1 LPPEPEIAIDSVSK
15 RLGTKTVLRGISLDV
30 AEGES
35 VAIIGRSGTGKS
47 VLLKHVVGLM
57 QPDAGTVRVDG
68 KDVPSLDHQDL
79 LELRKRMGML
89 FQGGALFDSLTVGE
103 NVGLPLREHTR
114 VDEHQVNLVVRE
126 KLHLVGLEGVEEMR
140 PSSLSG
146 GMKKRA
152 ALARALALNP
162 RIMLYDEPTTGLDPI
177 TSDLINRLIRRL
189 QERLGIT
196 SIAVTHDMRSAY
208 HIADRIAMLHE
219 GRIHAVGTP
228 AEIQATTDPAVRQF
242 IEGSAEGPLLPT

>member
-1 LPPEPEIAIDSVSK
+1 LPEPEIVIDSVSK
-15 RLGTKTVLRGISLDV
+15 RLGAKQVLRGVSLNV
-30 AEGES
+30 AAGES

-57 QPDAGTVRVDG
+57 EPDAGTVRVDG
-68 KDVPSLDHQDL
+68 VDVASLGTHDL

-89 FQGGALFDSLTVGE
+89 FQGGALFDSLSVGD
-103 NVGLPLREHTR
+103 NVGLPLREHTK
-114 VDEHQVNLVVRE
+114 VNETQVALVVRE
-126 KLHLVGLEGVEEMR
+126 KLHLVGLEGVEDMR

-162 RIMLYDEPTTGLDPI
+162 KIMLYDEPTTGLDPI

-219 GRIHAVGTP
+219 GRIHAIGTP

>member
-1 LPPEPEIAIDSVSK
+1 VIEGVWK
-15 RLGTKTVLRGISLDV
+15 RLGAKEVLRGVDLTV

-35 VAIIGRSGTGKS
+35 VVIIGRSGTGKS
-47 VLLKHVVGLM
+47 VLLKHVVGLID
-57 QPDAGTVRVDG
+57 PDRGAVRVDG
-68 KDVPSLDHQDL
+68 QDVPALSVKELLD
-79 LELRKRMGML
+79 LRKRMGML
-89 FQGGALFDSLTVGE
+89 FQGGALFDSLSIAE

-114 VDEHQVNLVVRE
+114 IAETQVDLLVHE
-126 KLHLVGLEGVEEMR
+126 KLHLVGLEGVETMR

-162 RIMLYDEPTTGLDPI
+162 KIMLYDEPTTGLDPI
-177 TSDLINRLIRRL
+177 TADLINRLIRRL
-189 QERLGIT
+189 QERLRIT

-219 GRIHAVGTP
+219 GRIHAIGTP
-228 AEIQATTDPAVRQF
+228 AEIQASADPAVRQF

>member
-1 LPPEPEIAIDSVSK
+1 LPEPEIVIDSVSK
-15 RLGTKTVLRGISLDV
+15 RLGQKQVLRGVSLNI
-30 AEGES
+30 AAGES

-57 QPDAGTVRVDG
+57 EPDSGSVRVDG
-68 KDVPSLDHQDL
+68 VDVGSLDNKDL

-89 FQGGALFDSLTVGE
+89 FQGGALFDSLSVGD
-103 NVGLPLREHTR
+103 NVGLPLREHTK
-114 VDEHQVNLVVRE
+114 VDETQVALVVRE
-126 KLHLVGLEGVEEMR
+126 KLHLVGLEGVEDMR

-162 RIMLYDEPTTGLDPI
+162 KIMLYDEPTTGLDPI

>member
-1 LPPEPEIAIDSVSK
+1 MPEPTIAIESVSK
-15 RLGTKTVLRGISLDV
+15 RLGTKQVLSGVDLNVSP
-30 AEGES
+30 GES

-57 QPDAGTVRVDG
+57 TPDAGTVRVEG
-68 KDVPSLDHQDL
+68 VDVPSLGTTEL
-79 LELRKRMGML
+79 LTLRKRMGML

-103 NVGLPLREHTR
+103 NVGLPLREHT
-114 VDEHQVNLVVRE
+114 DMAETQIDLVVHE
-126 KLHLVGLEGVEEMR
+126 KLHLVGLEGSEDLR

-152 ALARALALNP
+152 ALARAIALNP
-162 RIMLYDEPTTGLDPI
+162 KIMLYDEPTTGLDPI
-177 TSDLINRLIRRL
+177 TADLINRLIRRL

-219 GRIHAVGTP
+219 GRIHAIGTP
-228 AEIQATTDPAVRQF
+228 AEIQSTTDPAVRQF

>member
-1 LPPEPEIAIDSVSK
+1 MPEPAIDFQNVWK
-15 RLGTKTVLRGISLDV
+15 RLGRKEVLRGVDIDV
-30 AEGES
+30 PQGECL
-35 VAIIGRSGTGKS
+35 VIIGRSGTGKS

-57 QPDAGTVRVDG
+57 NPDEGAVHVNGVDVSG
-68 KDVPSLDHQDL
+68 LVEKDL
-79 LELRKRMGML
+79 LELRRGMGML
-89 FQGGALFDSLTVGE
+89 FQGGALFDSMTVGE
-103 NVGLPLREHTR
+103 NVGLPLREHTSMP
-114 VDEHQVNLVVRE
+114 EPQIEIVVTE
-126 KLHLVGLEGVEEMR
+126 KLSLVGLEGTETMR

-152 ALARALALNP
+152 ALARSLVLNP
-162 RIMLYDEPTTGLDPI
+162 KIMLYDEPTTGLDPI

-189 QERLGIT
+189 QKRLGMT
-196 SIAVTHDMRSAY
+196 TIAVTHDMRSAY

-228 AEIQATTDPAVRQF
+228 DEIQATQDPAVRQF

>member
-1 LPPEPEIAIDSVSK
+1 MPETAIDFQGVWK
-15 RLGTKTVLRGISLDV
+15 RLGRKEVLRGLDLDV
-30 AEGES
+30 RRGECL
-35 VAIIGRSGTGKS
+35 AIIGRSGTGKS

-57 QPDAGTVRVDG
+57 NPDEGAVHVNGVDVAGLAE
-68 KDVPSLDHQDL
+68 KDL
-79 LELRKRMGML
+79 LELRRGMGML
-89 FQGGALFDSLTVGE
+89 FQGGALFDSMTVGE
-103 NVGLPLREHTR
+103 NVGLPLREHTSMPQTQI
-114 VDEHQVNLVVRE
+114 DIVVSE
-126 KLHLVGLEGVEEMR
+126 KLSLVGLEGTETMR
-140 PSSLSG
+140 PSNLSG

-152 ALARALALNP
+152 ALARSLVLNP

-177 TSDLINRLIRRL
+177 TADLINRLIRRL
-189 QERLGIT
+189 QKRLGMT

-228 AEIQATTDPAVRQF
+228 EEIQATQDPAVRQF

>member
-1 LPPEPEIAIDSVSK
+1 MPDSSIEIEGVWK
-15 RLGTKTVLRGISLDV
+15 RLGATQLLRGVDLTV

-35 VAIIGRSGTGKS
+35 VVIIGRSGTGKS
-47 VLLKHVVGLM
+47 VLLKHVVGLID
-57 QPDAGTVRVDG
+57 PDRGAVRVDG
-68 KDVPSLDHQDL
+68 RDVPALSVKELLD
-79 LELRKRMGML
+79 LRKRMGML

-114 VDEHQVNLVVRE
+114 IAETQVDLVVHE
-126 KLHLVGLEGVEEMR
+126 KLHLVGLEGVETMR

-162 RIMLYDEPTTGLDPI
+162 KIMLYDEPTTGLDPI
-177 TSDLINRLIRRL
+177 TADLINRLIRRL

-208 HIADRIAMLHE
+208 HIGDRIAMLHE
-219 GRIHAVGTP
+219 GRIHAIGTP
-228 AEIQATTDPAVRQF
+228 AEIQASADPAVRQF

>member
-1 LPPEPEIAIDSVSK
+1 LPEPEIVIDSVSK
-15 RLGTKTVLRGISLDV
+15 RLAGKQVLRGVSLNV
-30 AEGES
+30 AAGES

-57 QPDAGTVRVDG
+57 APDAGTVRVDG
-68 KDVPSLDHQDL
+68 LDVASLHTRDL

-89 FQGGALFDSLTVGE
+89 FQGGALFDSLSVGD
-103 NVGLPLREHTR
+103 NVGLPLREHTK
-114 VDEHQVNLVVRE
+114 VNETQVGLVVKE
-126 KLHLVGLEGVEEMR
+126 KLHLVGLEGVEDMR

-162 RIMLYDEPTTGLDPI
+162 KIMLYDEPTTGLDPI

-219 GRIHAVGTP
+219 GRIHAIGTP

>member
-1 LPPEPEIAIDSVSK
+1 LPEPEIVIDSVSK
-15 RLGTKTVLRGISLDV
+15 RLGAKQVLRGVSLSV
-30 AEGES
+30 AAGES

-57 QPDAGTVRVDG
+57 EPDSGSVRVDG
-68 KDVPSLDHQDL
+68 VDVGSLDNKDL

-89 FQGGALFDSLTVGE
+89 FQGGALFDSLSVGD
-103 NVGLPLREHTR
+103 NVGLPLREHTK
-114 VDEHQVNLVVRE
+114 VDETQVALVVRE
-126 KLHLVGLEGVEEMR
+126 KLHLVGLEGVEDMR

-162 RIMLYDEPTTGLDPI
+162 KIMLYDEPTTGLDPI